1 MRIIQRR
8 HVQGFTLGEALT
20 STAILGILLSL
31 AVPAFTHLTLNSQK
45 NSAAQ
50 QVRSLLSHARSI
62 AVTMKKTTSLC
73 GSQDGHSCAKT
84 SASFFIVFI
93 DHNLNGQADP
103 GELVRQEPVPPG
115 TRYQVNA
122 SSLYSI
128 RFRPNGTASSYG
140 SIALCPSADNR
151 YAARLIVSSMGRV
164 RSARDSNGDG
174 VVEGADGKPQSC
186 PA

>member
-8 HVQGFTLGEALT
+8 HARGFTLGEALT
-20 STAILGILLSL
+20 SMAILGILLSL

-62 AVTMKKTTSLC
+62 AVTMRKSTSLC
-73 GSQDGHSCAKT
+73 GSQNGYSCTKT
-84 SASFFIVFI
+84 GIRFFLIFV

-115 TRYQVNA
+115 TRYRVNA
-122 SSLYSI
+122 SSLSSI

-151 YAARLIVSSMGRV
+151 YAARLIVSSVGRV
-164 RSARDSNGDG
+164 RSAWDSDGDG
-174 VVEGADGKPQSC
+174 VVEGADGRPQSC

>member
-1 MRIIQRR
+1 MHLIQRR
-8 HVQGFTLGEALT
+8 YEQGFTLGEALT

-31 AVPAFTHLTLNSQK
+31 AVPAFSHLTLSSQK

-50 QVRSLLSHARSI
+50 QARSLLNHARSI
-62 AVTMKKTTSLC
+62 AVTQKETTVLC
-73 GSQDGHSCAKT
+73 GSQDGYGCSKT
-84 SASFFIVFI
+84 GARFLIVFV
-93 DHNLNGQADP
+93 DHNLNGRADS

-115 TRYQVNA
+115 TRYQLNA
-122 SSLYSI
+122 SSLDSI

-164 RSARDSNGDG
+164 RSARDNDGDG
-174 VVEGADGKPQSC
+174 VIEGADGRPQSC